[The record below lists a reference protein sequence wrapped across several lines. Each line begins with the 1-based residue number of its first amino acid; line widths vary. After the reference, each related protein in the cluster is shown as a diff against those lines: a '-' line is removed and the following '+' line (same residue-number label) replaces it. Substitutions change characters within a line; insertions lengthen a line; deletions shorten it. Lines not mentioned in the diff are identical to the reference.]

1 MTNELHKKFAVP
13 LSKRRMKS
21 YIIFTVYLTECTSLS
36 QRSGTA
42 SFYLFFP
49 VLPRGHAKMRLE
61 CPVKIG
67 EVFKPAPGS
76 DRQHRLVRSM
86 QRFGGGIQPVFVQKG
101 NKALPCHLPE
111 PAHEVAGTEGA
122 DPGGIGDPKPLG
134 IMDRDPCLLYTSP
147 SPRDA

>member
-1 MTNELHKKFAVP
+1 
-13 LSKRRMKS
+13 
-21 YIIFTVYLTECTSLS
+21 
-36 QRSGTA
+36 
-42 SFYLFFP
+42 
-49 VLPRGHAKMRLE
+49 MRLE

-67 EVFKPAPGS
+67 EVFKPAPAS

-134 IMDRDPCLLYTSP
+134 IMDRDPLHVNVLG
-147 SPRDA
+147 D

>member
-1 MTNELHKKFAVP
+1 
-13 LSKRRMKS
+13 
-21 YIIFTVYLTECTSLS
+21 
-36 QRSGTA
+36 
-42 SFYLFFP
+42 
-49 VLPRGHAKMRLE
+49 MRLE
-61 CPVKIG
+61 CPIKIG

-134 IMDRDPCLLYTSP
+134 IMGRDPLQNGFQPLGIGSFHGELLFSL
-147 SPRDA
+147 RNEQGEKVLL